1 MKFSI
6 KDFFSKH
13 DQIRR
18 FLRIWSHLQKKS
30 LMENLIFCA
39 VTLKQYLRCLSECF
53 FIEKLFL
60 LFFKDYNSLLMLQ
73 SSQFKV
79 NITSKIPKF
88 IGFIKSASRFGHS
101 KENRVFMHLYIIS
114 NIANTKKIYQSY
126 QASTTSPSAQF
137 SKFSLSEDTTV
148 YWKSKLSSNVT
159 RNKSLELV
167 LGLNAKAY
175 STLLLDLLILICSFI
190 YWESSEL
197 VP

>member
-6 KDFFSKH
+6 EDFFSKH
-13 DQIRR
+13 DRIRR

-30 LMENLIFCA
+30 LTENLIFRA
-39 VTLKQYLRCLSECF
+39 VTLKHYLRCLSECF
-53 FIEKLFL
+53 FIEQLFL

-79 NITSKIPKF
+79 NITSKILKF

-126 QASTTSPSAQF
+126 QASTTSRSAQF
-137 SKFSLSEDTTV
+137 SKFRLSEDTTV

-167 LGLNAKAY
+167 LDLNAKAY